1 MKKGK
6 NQKNT
11 KKSTKSNSSGARMR
25 LERIFKLVGLIQN
38 ANAAQRKINVTT
50 LKTELEVDRA
60 TVMRDLDF
68 LRMMGV
74 GVAYNYS
81 SETYELEDGQGFLPA
96 MDLKAKDY
104 LLLEFIQQCLAQYAQ
119 TQLGQEMMET
129 YQRLFGIFV
138 GKSDWNKWSKSV
150 LFRLGA
156 APTRATMEIKI
167 FNLLHRAIHE
177 KRLVSFTYKSP
188 KNSRPREKIVE
199 PHLMTMNEGRWY
211 LYGTDNKNRHLTPFA
226 FPRISDIQIT
236 KEKFQ
241 SDPPKHPRH
250 LLQHSFGAVISSD
263 PPFDIVIEFESA
275 VVERLKEST
284 WHPRQKLEDLP
295 DGRARL
301 TLPLNSTLE
310 VKPWI
315 LSWGPYARVTAPD
328 TLAAEI
334 TETIRHM
341 ADRCQ
346 PNA

>member
-6 NQKNT
+6 NQKNP
-11 KKSTKSNSSGARMR
+11 KKPTKSNSSGGRMR

-38 ANAAQRKINVTT
+38 ANAAQRQINVTK
-50 LKTELEVDRA
+50 LMGELEVDRS

-74 GVAYNYS
+74 EVDWNPIT
-81 SETYELEDGQGFLPA
+81 ETYELEDGQDFFPA

-104 LLLEFIQQCLAQYAQ
+104 LLLEFIQQSLAQYSQ
-119 TQLGQEMMET
+119 TELGKEMMET
-129 YQRLFGIFV
+129 YKRLFGIFV
-138 GKSDWNKWSKSV
+138 GKTEWNKWSKTV
-150 LFRLGA
+150 VFRLGA

-167 FNLLHRAIHE
+167 FNLLHRAILE
-177 KRLVSFTYKSP
+177 KRLVSFSYKSP
-188 KNSRPREKIVE
+188 KSSRPREKTVE

-211 LYGTDNKNRHLTPFA
+211 LYGTDAKTRHLTPFA

-236 KEKFQ
+236 AEKFQ
-241 SDPPKHPRH
+241 SDPPRHPRH
-250 LLQHSFGAVISSD
+250 LLQHSFGAVISTD

-275 VVERLKEST
+275 VVERLKESI

-328 TLAAEI
+328 SLAAEI
-334 TETIRHM
+334 ATTIRKM
-341 ADRCQ
+341 AERC
-346 PNA
+346 PANA